1 MRAEDDEMSNA
12 LMNDMADALRSAG
25 LGSMIG
31 TEEVESEPEASTELA
46 EEPIQEEATESNN
59 EESAE
64 SSNDEPSIE
73 EQVQS
78 LIEVGEYKSRSNEP
92 QEALVAFNKA
102 IALDPSSDMAW
113 FNRGVLLEAQQDA
126 RGARQAFQICL
137 DLNPDHAPATA
148 NLAILLDRIGDD
160 AGAAAMAR
168 RGLEFF
174 PGHPSLT
181 DVLQRTKSAPVDE
194 VPDEIETTVTEAT
207 HQESTL
213 NVVMEETGIEDAE
226 AILAEAAH
234 HDLDGDGHLDKEEL
248 KSAAGIVAATQIVE
262 EQIEETIEAEIL
274 ERPVVEEINL
284 DRLTDEATE
293 LIRQGEP
300 KKALALLKPHLKTI
314 GAQHAGA
321 WRIAGG
327 AMARME
333 LDTHAIA
340 ALEHANKLDENVASG
355 WYNLG
360 SLYARND
367 NPTGAKEAFEMT
379 VELDTRHIKAR
390 RKLIEFAN
398 DENDVG
404 AMLSHGMQILESQD
418 DPELR
423 NEIVQTLLQCG
434 ETEIEVLEYITGIP
448 PTMPEAPQLAQYALD
463 LLSPGASVDRARAL
477 TLKGENIEAV
487 TVWKELIQ
495 HDKEN
500 PTLWKGLAKSLEAA
514 GDLETAQRCHT
525 KARDLESP
533 SVPQQQVAA
542 PLQQQFETPPPP
554 PTATPP
560 PVAPEPPAM
569 VTEPLPVQATEQQI
583 VADEQMTSAAND
595 ILLTP
600 VEPVA
605 KAPDQEVN
613 VEVDLAKAAL
623 DATAMVQANPI
634 ISASSSSVANQD
646 ISWYNQG
653 IQLMED
659 GKYREALS
667 SFDRALPSFAHDNQM
682 VIRILNGR
690 GNAYY
695 FLEEYPACVESYHK
709 AMMID
714 PSNVRGQ
721 TLYNMGTAYAEMER
735 FPDAIKC
742 YEQSI
747 PRGLS
752 DAEAKRA
759 KEQIRRCTILEKERK
774 KKLNRR

>member
-1 MRAEDDEMSNA
+1 MSAEDEDMSNA

-25 LGSMIG
+25 LGSMLASG
-31 TEEVESEPEASTELA
+31 EEENQASELEEMRPEVNA
-46 EEPIQEEATESNN
+46 EETSSEAAEPSN
-59 EESAE
+59 EES
-64 SSNDEPSIE
+64 SVDE
-73 EQVQS
+73 QLQA
-78 LIEVGEYKSRSNEP
+78 LIDEGEFKSRSNSP

-181 DVLQRTKSAPVDE
+181 DVLNRTMHAPVDE
-194 VPDEIETTVTEAT
+194 VPEPIESTITKAT

-213 NVVMEETGIEDAE
+213 NVVMEETGVQDPE
-226 AILAEAAH
+226 AILAEAAY
-234 HDLDGDGHLDKEEL
+234 HDLDGDGHLDKDEL
-248 KSAAGIVAATQIVE
+248 KSAAGVVAATQLVE
-262 EQIEETIEAEIL
+262 EQIEESIEVEI
-274 ERPVVEEINL
+274 EQRPIVDEINL

-340 ALEHANKLDENVASG
+340 ALEHATQLDETVASG

-367 NPTGAKEAFEMT
+367 NVDGAKEAFEST
-379 VELDTRHIKAR
+379 IEIDKRHAKAR
-390 RKLIEFAN
+390 RKLLEYAKE
-398 DENDVG
+398 ENDVG
-404 AMLSHGMQILESQD
+404 LVISHGMILLESQD
-418 DPELR
+418 DQTLR
-423 NEIVQTLLQCG
+423 DEIVQMLLQCG
-434 ETEIEVLEYITGIP
+434 ETEVKVLEYITGIS

-463 LLSPGASVDRARAL
+463 LLSPGASIERARAL

-487 TVWKELIQ
+487 TQWRELIQ
-495 HDKEN
+495 DDKEN
-500 PTLWKGLAKSLEAA
+500 PVLWRGLAKSLEAA
-514 GDLETAQRCHT
+514 GDLDTAQRCHS
-525 KARDLESP
+525 KAQTLE
-533 SVPQQQVAA
+533 A
-542 PLQQQFETPPPP
+542 PTSTQQQFDTPPPP

-560 PVAPEPPAM
+560 AVAPEPPAM
-569 VTEPLPVQATEQQI
+569 VAEASMQSTISPQPVQET
-583 VADEQMTSAAND
+583 QMTTAAND
-595 ILLTP
+595 LLLTP
-600 VEPVA
+600 IERTP
-605 KAPDQEVN
+605 KAVDETPN

-623 DATAMVQANPI
+623 DATAMVQVNQI
-634 ISASSSSVANQD
+634 TSSDSSSVANQD

-667 SFDRALPSFAHDNQM
+667 SFDRALPSFAHDSQM

-695 FLEEYPACVESYHK
+695 FMEEYPACVESYHK

-752 DAEAKRA
+752 AEESKRA

-774 KKLNRR
+774 KKLARR

>member
-31 TEEVESEPEASTELA
+31 TEEVESEPEPSTELA

-59 EESAE
+59 EESVE